1 MAFVV
6 LRARMG
12 MTSTILGTS
21 LGRRSDDFLD
31 GA

>member
-12 MTSTILGTS
+12 MMSTIVEMS